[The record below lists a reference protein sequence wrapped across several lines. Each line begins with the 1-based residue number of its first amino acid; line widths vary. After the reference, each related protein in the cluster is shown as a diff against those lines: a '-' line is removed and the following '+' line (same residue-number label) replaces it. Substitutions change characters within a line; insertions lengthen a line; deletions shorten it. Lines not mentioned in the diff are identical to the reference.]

1 MIEYYEQLSEEE
13 QDDIKHVIQTLY
25 RQTFLLERK
34 FEKRTGR
41 MVPVREYRVCS
52 KHREFL
58 EEYFAVAGITL
69 QENLHMASCTSRER
83 HYGEKSSPDL
93 PQSIFWC

>member
-34 FEKRTGR
+34 YDRKTKRYQIN
-41 MVPVREYRVCS
+41 REYHPV
-52 KHREFL
+52 
-58 EEYFAVAGITL
+58 
-69 QENLHMASCTSRER
+69 Q
-83 HYGEKSSPDL
+83 
-93 PQSIFWC
+93 

>member
-1 MIEYYEQLSEEE
+1 MIEYYEQL
-13 QDDIKHVIQTLY
+13 DDIKHVIQTLY

-58 EEYFAVAGITL
+58 RKFCSCRNHTAGKS
-69 QENLHMASCTSRER
+69 AYGR
-83 HYGEKSSPDL
+83 HVHPGRDTMGEKSPDANL
-93 PQSIFWC
+93 YSGVKADL